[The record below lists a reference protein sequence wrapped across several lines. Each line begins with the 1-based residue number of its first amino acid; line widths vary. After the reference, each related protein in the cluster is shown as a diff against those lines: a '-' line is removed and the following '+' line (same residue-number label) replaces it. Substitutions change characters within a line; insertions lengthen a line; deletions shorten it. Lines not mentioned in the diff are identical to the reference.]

1 MTRNSDLV
9 QKPSYRRTKS
19 CVDAVIMLFTRCFDY
34 VSVIFLL
41 YVQYFYSLWP

>member
-34 VSVIFLL
+34 VSVN
-41 YVQYFYSLWP
+41 VQYFYSLWP